1 MHAKLPDFNIFTLSN
16 DRFELVDV
24 GKWYCPFMFVK
35 ERLMKLKDQ
44 MKNTVFYELTS
55 LPKIIQ
61 RFTKNPRG
69 ITLLHR
75 IGIGLIIHI
84 VIMVIASLTERYRL
98 RVAKGKRDR
107 EGDKKRKKERE
118 RERESDKFDI

>member
-1 MHAKLPDFNIFTLSN
+1 
-16 DRFELVDV
+16 
-24 GKWYCPFMFVK
+24 
-35 ERLMKLKDQ
+35 MKLKDQ

-84 VIMVIASLTERYRL
+84 VIMVIASLTERII
-98 RVAKGKRDR
+98 KRDILGFYTHVEEEAMHQR
-107 EGDKKRKKERE
+107 RSARTKQLPKHW
-118 RERESDKFDI
+118 DIYQLG

>member
-1 MHAKLPDFNIFTLSN
+1 M
-16 DRFELVDV
+16 
-24 GKWYCPFMFVK
+24 FMK

-69 ITLLHR
+69 ITLLQR
-75 IGIGLIIHI
+75 ILIIYI
-84 VIMVIASLTERYRL
+84 VIMVIASLIERYRL
-98 RVAKGKRDR
+98 RVAKEK
-107 EGDKKRKKERE
+107 RE
-118 RERESDKFDI
+118 REKKRRCATGNGPLAVSES